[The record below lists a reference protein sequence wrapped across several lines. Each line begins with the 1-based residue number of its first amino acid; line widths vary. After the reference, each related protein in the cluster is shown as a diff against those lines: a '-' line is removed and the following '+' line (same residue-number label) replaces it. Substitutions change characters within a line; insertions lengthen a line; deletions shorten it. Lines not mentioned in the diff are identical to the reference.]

1 MVKQRRKFQKVIVEP
16 WEIGAELLDVLSRG
30 LYTDAKDAIREY
42 VQNGIDAG
50 ASTVIVNVDGPV
62 VMIRDDGAGM
72 DTDSLRRARRFG
84 ISDKIAKHTVGY
96 RGIGLYSA
104 FGMCER
110 LVITTHQAG
119 MSELLQLEFD
129 FGRMREILEQDRASE
144 KRAEIALTGLLYEYT
159 GFNQEEY
166 DGDPQDHFT
175 LVRLEGVIQ
184 AYRAQ
189 LTDASS
195 LNTYLLNTVPI
206 AFPNRGYGETI
217 NQLIRE
223 HVGVNPVKLV
233 LRVGNEPDIQIE
245 QPIAKD
251 VGIPEYHILEDPQGQ
266 QLAFIWYCLST
277 EGERMATPTGTDEGS
292 GISGFLLK
300 LKGFTLGDRTRLK
313 PLWPPTGGRTLYHHY
328 TGEIHILENA
338 DVYPNAARDDLE
350 PSIAKQSLLRYL
362 EDYFK
367 ILNGNADLTRDII
380 KTQRRLKGIK
390 NTLDELINRH
400 KSPNEDPFELY
411 RDSKN
416 FLDMLEFTER
426 DLLRLT
432 RTRGRRKAVE
442 PNSEQRQQIEN
453 LKHEITEASQPV
465 SAIIKQTSRSATSGR
480 SSSPTQAARQPTTPQ
495 ATLLSKSLNAIQTM
509 YQDSS
514 DPRLRDPIESLSE
527 AVKLQMIARAVA
539 ILDELKASGIS
550 LIDEAEAS
558 RKQLRML
565 LGWSP
570 MAPVSLEQALNEA
583 GISLAT
589 SREQVLIKA
598 IDRGLLS
605 GLGGRGER
613 YEAAIRS
620 IVEGIVEEDTLR

>member
-1 MVKQRRKFQKVIVEP
+1 MVEERREVQKIAVEP
-16 WEIGAELLDVLSRG
+16 WEVGAELLDILSRG

-50 ASTVIVNVDGPV
+50 ASAVIVNVDGPV

-72 DTDSLRRARRFG
+72 NRDGLRRARRFG

-96 RGIGLYSA
+96 RGIGLYAA

-110 LVITTHQAG
+110 LVITTRQAG
-119 MSELLQLEFD
+119 MNELLQLEFD
-129 FGRMREILEQDRASE
+129 FGRMRRILEQDRTSE

-159 GFNQEEY
+159 GFSQEEY
-166 DGDPQDHFT
+166 NGDSQDHFT
-175 LVRLEGVIQ
+175 LVQLEGVIQ

-189 LTDASS
+189 LTDASA
-195 LNTYLLNTVPI
+195 LNTYLLNTIPI

-217 NQLIRE
+217 NQWIRE
-223 HVGVNPVKLV
+223 SANVNPVKVV

-245 QPIAKD
+245 PPIAEN
-251 VGIPEYHILEDPQGQ
+251 VGAPECHILEDTQGHH
-266 QLAFIWYCLST
+266 LAFIWYSLST
-277 EGERMATPTGTDEGS
+277 EGERIATSAGTDEGS

-313 PLWPPTGGRTLYHHY
+313 PIWPPTGGRTLYHHY
-328 TGEIHILENA
+328 TGEVHILEDA
-338 DVYPNAARDDLE
+338 DVYPNAARGDLE
-350 PSIAKQSLLRYL
+350 PSTSKQALLRYL

-367 ILNGNADLTRDII
+367 ILNGNADLTRDIL
-380 KTQRRLKGIK
+380 KTQKRLKGIR
-390 NTLDELINRH
+390 NTLDELIRRH
-400 KSPNEDPFELY
+400 DNPNEDPFELY
-411 RDSKN
+411 RESKN
-416 FLDMLEFTER
+416 FLDMLQFTER

-432 RTRGRRKAVE
+432 HARGRRRAVE
-442 PNSEQRQQIEN
+442 PKPDQQQQIEE
-453 LKHEITEASQPV
+453 LHREITEASQQV
-465 SAIIKQTSRSATSGR
+465 SAIIKRAGRRTVSGR
-480 SSSPTQAARQPTTPQ
+480 SPSPTQAAQQPPTPQ
-495 ATLLSKSLNAIQTM
+495 AAFLSKAFNTIQAM

-514 DPRLRDPIESLSE
+514 DPRLRGAIEGLSE
-527 AVKLQMIARAVA
+527 AVKLQMVARAVA
-539 ILDELKASGIS
+539 ILDDLKASGIS

-570 MAPVSLEQALNEA
+570 VAPVSLEQALNEA

-598 IDRGLLS
+598 IDRGLIN

-620 IVEGIVEEDTLR
+620 IIEGIAEEESLR